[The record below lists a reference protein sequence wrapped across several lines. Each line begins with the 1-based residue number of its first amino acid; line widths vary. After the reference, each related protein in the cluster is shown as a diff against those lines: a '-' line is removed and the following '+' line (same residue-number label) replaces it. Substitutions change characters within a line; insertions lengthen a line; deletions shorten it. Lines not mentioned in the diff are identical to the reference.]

1 VSSDF
6 DDVEALYTEK
16 GFTEDHHFYL
26 IVEGVCSVNDDKLQT
41 KFMEILKKL
50 PRDEII
56 IRCSKMIR
64 INDKMR
70 MRK

>member
-1 VSSDF
+1 VSDF
-6 DDVEALYTEK
+6 DEVEALYTDK
-16 GFTEDHHFYL
+16 GFTRDDHFYL
-26 IVEGVCSVNDDKLQT
+26 IVEGVCSVTDDKLQA

-56 IRCSKMIR
+56 IRCRKMIR